1 MAKKTPRKPATKT
14 RRKKPAKR
22 NNTLKW
28 VTLIVITIALIFFA
42 TGNVIIDSNNQ
53 QHKTQFD
60 DLTTVTTA
68 PQTPEHLVSYTAMT
82 VSFNPTLHIPNWV
95 SWELTRQETEGTL
108 PRKERFLCDDL
119 VPGCPDHWDYSYS
132 GYNRG
137 HMAPAADMKWSEKA
151 MEESF
156 LLTNICPQ
164 AKSLNSGTWKKLED
178 KCRTWAQIDSAIVIV
193 CGPIVTDPI
202 KEFIGD
208 SRVAVPQRFFKA
220 IISPYANPPRGI
232 GFIMPNAK
240 VPGGMQAAAVTID
253 SIEAV
258 TGHDL
263 FYALPDDI
271 EAAIESQCRFHTWST
286 LRPKQ

>member
-22 NNTLKW
+22 NNTLRW
-28 VTLIVITIALIFFA
+28 VTLIVIIIALIFFA

-132 GYNRG
+132 GYDRG
-137 HMAPAADMKWSEKA
+137 HMAPAADMKWNEKA

-164 AKSLNSGTWKKLED
+164 AKSLNSGTWTKLED

-258 TGHDL
+258 TGHNL

-271 EAAIESQCRFHTWST
+271 GAAIESQRRFHTWST
-286 LRPKQ
+286 RRPKQ